1 MRVYNLG
8 SLNVDY
14 VYQVDHF
21 VRAGETISSGKM
33 GTFPGGK
40 GLNQSVALARAGATV
55 IHGAL
60 VGDGAEFLVD
70 TMRES
75 GVDTSRI
82 EKIDGAPGHAII
94 QVNRRGENCIMIY
107 PGTNRRLTREYVSR
121 FLDGAEEGDVFLA
134 QNETNCLAEAFEE
147 AKKHG
152 MKIAFNPSPCDD
164 VLLSLPLELV
174 DYWFC
179 NEIEAKRLFGSDD
192 PDKICRDFREGPFDA
207 ALILTLGEAGS
218 RYADKEG
225 TVKQKAYKTK
235 PVDTT
240 AAGDTYTGYFLA
252 ALCKGRP
259 VKEAMDAASRASAIT
274 VSRMGA
280 SCSVP
285 YYFEVEK

>member
-134 QNETNCLAEAFEE
+134 QNETNCLPEAFEE